1 MLKFT
6 TTTPFNESTSIEMLL
21 KTKPLIKLEGKTEL
35 ISCPLRGREAVIC
48 GKALEL
54 AGFYMPFFFEG
65 DLSELDS
72 DDPCIRMVLPSGEY
86 PIRVCMTKE
95 GIYNMDIA

>member
-6 TTTPFNESTSIEMLL
+6 TTTPFNESSSIEMLL
-21 KTKPLIKLEGKTEL
+21 KTKPLINLDGGTKL

-65 DLSELDS
+65 NLSELDS

-86 PIRVCMTKE
+86 PIRVSMNIE
-95 GIYNMDIA
+95 GIYNLDID